1 MESNKKNI
9 GIFTAYQFKKI
20 LKSSFRLYAQHISSY
35 GTLWFTFMNVLDM
48 HFLQD
53 VGSYMTYLIA
63 TQMKNIL
70 DLVIAFIY
78 FLCHILPP
86 FFILQT
92 PLSNQFWLIQK
103 SRFFFSIF
111 SCQGRMKISKWLVL
125 SRSFQMELITQIN
138 EKLFLLFLLTR
149 LLL

>member
-48 HFLQD
+48 HFLLQD

-78 FLCHILPP
+78 FLCHILSP

-103 SRFFFSIF
+103 SRFFFQF
-111 SCQGRMKISKWLVL
+111 SPVKVAWKYQSDWYCQDHFKW
-125 SRSFQMELITQIN
+125 N
-138 EKLFLLFLLTR
+138 LLHK
-149 LLL
+149 